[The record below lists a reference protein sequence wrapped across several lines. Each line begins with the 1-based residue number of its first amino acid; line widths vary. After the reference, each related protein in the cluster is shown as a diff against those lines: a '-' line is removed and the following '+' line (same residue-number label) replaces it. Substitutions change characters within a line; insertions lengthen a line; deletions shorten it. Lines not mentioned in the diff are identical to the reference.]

1 MALKEIRGEK
11 IIILKKSSYLSEF
24 NKANIIRM
32 NVDKMFMMFF
42 TFSIIQWALLFIIIT
57 FRKCNILV
65 KIH

>member
-11 IIILKKSSYLSEF
+11 IIILKKSSYLSEL

-42 TFSIIQWALLFIIIT
+42 TSSIIQWALLFIIIT